1 MHVVGTDWEGKAKL
15 LVSVVEQVVKK
26 EWVTLRFRMSR
37 LKSGSSDEEK
47 SEQTLKISV
56 EVNKFC

>member
-1 MHVVGTDWEGKAKL
+1 MGNALH
-15 LVSVVEQVVKK
+15 KK
-26 EWVTLRFRMSR
+26 IQIVCMADARCGCVTLRFRMSR